1 METELESKVLSS
13 KPDFATKQL
22 CSRYISEPQF
32 YGIQKTIHWSSY
44 KKVANVRTTKI
55 NIKQKLSKEVCM
67 RHYNREQTNEG
78 QDGNPYNDHKLRPWD
93 FYVKSG

>member
-32 YGIQKTIHWSSY
+32 YGIQNRNNTL
-44 KKVANVRTTKI
+44 TK
-55 NIKQKLSKEVCM
+55 
-67 RHYNREQTNEG
+67 
-78 QDGNPYNDHKLRPWD
+78 
-93 FYVKSG
+93 